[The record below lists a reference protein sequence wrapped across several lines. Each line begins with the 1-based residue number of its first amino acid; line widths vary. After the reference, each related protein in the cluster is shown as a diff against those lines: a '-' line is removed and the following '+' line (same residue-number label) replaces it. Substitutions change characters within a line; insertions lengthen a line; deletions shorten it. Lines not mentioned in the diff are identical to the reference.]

1 MAGVDA
7 LKRHGVP
14 FNALVTVNRTNARF
28 PLEVYRFV
36 TRELGAT
43 YVQFNPCVE
52 PVDFTQTAPHFWRD
66 DSIPT
71 VGSRRA
77 RPGDLD
83 SIVTDWSVDPDDW
96 GRFPD
101 RNLRRVGEQ
110 RPWPRTGQSVRNRR
124 RPDDGSAGA
133 NLHHRGVFAAKGSRS
148 RKKRRRFLPA
158 ITTSIRSIKSAI
170 SPITARREWLSPNVS
185 RLSVWVNATRCPSS
199 ASSALT

>member
-36 TRELGAT
+36 TRELGRPTCSLTPASNRWT
-43 YVQFNPCVE
+43 LPRPRLISGVM
-52 PVDFTQTAPHFWRD
+52 TASPPSVAAAPRRFRLHSHRL
-66 DSIPT
+66 
-71 VGSRRA
+71 VG
-77 RPGDLD
+77 RPGRLG
-83 SIVTDWSVDPDDW
+83 TL
-96 GRFPD
+96 PD

-133 NLHHRGVFAAKGSRS
+133 NLHHRGVLRQRARGRENGDVFSCDHYVYPEYQIGNIADNSGANG
-148 RKKRRRFLPA
+148 FLR
-158 ITTSIRSIKSAI
+158 TSAGFRYG
-170 SPITARREWLSPNVS
+170 
-185 RLSVWVNATRCPSS
+185 
-199 ASSALT
+199 